1 MGGSPAAGAGEDT
14 GAAAVSGVAASAGAS
29 GRGNME
35 ESMSERAALEAVLLR
50 LGLELDDSQCE
61 LMLRYLGLLFEKN
74 KVLNLTRIDS
84 PVEALVLHIE
94 DSLAVLPEFGACEG
108 RFCDIGT
115 GGGVPGI
122 PLAIATGRSG
132 VLLDSVQKKAAAVR
146 EFACGL
152 GISGQ
157 VEAVGTRSELYAA
170 EHAGEFGCVVARAV
184 SSLPVVLELA
194 APLLQIGG
202 RVVAMRA
209 EDDDEM
215 LRRGDTAAEMLGMEL
230 VSARSFVIG
239 DDEMRYSRSA
249 RVYERVG
256 DLSVKVPRRPG
267 LAAKKPLA

>member
-1 MGGSPAAGAGEDT
+1 MGGFSAAG
-14 GAAAVSGVAASAGAS
+14 AGAS
-29 GRGNME
+29 GRGDME

-61 LMLRYLGLLFEKN
+61 LMLRYLRMLLEKN
-74 KVLNLTRIDS
+74 RLLNLTRIDS
-84 PVEALVLHIE
+84 FEDALVLHIE
-94 DSLAVLPEFGACEG
+94 DSLAVFPEFGACEG

-146 EFACGL
+146 EFARGL

-202 RVVAMRA
+202 CVVAMRA

-215 LRRGDTAAEMLGMEL
+215 LRRGDDVAQVLGLRL
-230 VSARSFVIG
+230 VSTRAFEIG
-239 DDEMRYSRSA
+239 PPELRRSRSV
-249 RVYERVG
+249 RIYERVG
-256 DLSVKVPRRPG
+256 ESSVKIPRRPG
-267 LAAKKPLA
+267 MAAKRPLA